1 MNDSE
6 QRALEFAA
14 LQSLSYR
21 RSGGRASSHARAT
34 ARELRQLF
42 DIGIPEQGRE
52 AAAVIEDLVRAAE
65 PGLVGNVRPDF
76 FAWVM
81 GGSHPAGVAADW
93 LTSSWGQNSAI
104 YQCSPAAAT
113 AEEVAAKW
121 LLDLMKLPEKSS
133 VGFTTGATMASFI
146 ALAAAR
152 SEVLAKS
159 GWDLELEGLNGAPTI
174 KVFIGEE
181 AHSAVW
187 SALRLLGFGR
197 SNYVTI
203 GCDYQGRLR
212 VDELAIR
219 LEEHAGP
226 KVIVCQA
233 GHINSGAFDSFV
245 EISELAAKHGAW
257 THVDGAFGLWANAVP
272 HLTHLCAGVELA
284 DSWAVD
290 GHKWLQVPYDSGFAI
305 VKNADAHRRAMDI
318 TASYLNESEGDGRN
332 PTHFVP
338 ELSRRARGF
347 AVWAVIQALGRQG
360 ICEIVSR
367 HCACAVRLSKI
378 LADEP
383 GIEILNDVCL
393 NQIALTIGSGMPAKD
408 RDTIMAEFLSE
419 IEKSHG
425 PFLRSAKWKGQTIV
439 RISIISPVTTME
451 HVEELARFILKA
463 YRDVRSKHGSADPV
477 CHSA

>member
-6 QRALEFAA
+6 KRALEYAA
-14 LQSLSYR
+14 RQGVSYR
-21 RSGGRASSHARAT
+21 CSGGADTPHARAT
-34 ARELRQLF
+34 ASELRELF
-42 DIGIPEQGRE
+42 DVGVPEEGRE
-52 AAAVIEDLVRAAE
+52 ASSVIEDLVRAAE
-65 PGLVGNVRPDF
+65 SGLVGNIRPDF

-93 LTSSWGQNSAI
+93 LTSSWGQNAAI

-121 LLDLMKLPEKSS
+121 LLDLLRLPDECS

-152 SEVLAKS
+152 SDVLAES
-159 GWDLELEGLNGAPTI
+159 GWNLEVEGLHGAPAI

-181 AHSAVW
+181 AHSSVW

-197 SNYVTI
+197 SNYVMI
-203 GCDYQGRLR
+203 GCDDQGRMLI
-212 VDELAIR
+212 DELTGR
-219 LEEHAGP
+219 LEEHQEP

-233 GHINSGAFDSFV
+233 GHINSGAFDNFV
-245 EISELAAKHGAW
+245 EIAKLAATHSAW
-257 THVDGAFGLWANAVP
+257 LHVDGAFGLWANAVP
-272 HLTHLCAGVELA
+272 NLMHLCAGVELA

-305 VKNADAHRRAMDI
+305 VKDANAHRRTMDI

-360 ICEIVSR
+360 IREIVSR
-367 HCACAVRLSKI
+367 HCACAARLAEI
-378 LADEP
+378 LSVEP
-383 GIEILNDVCL
+383 GIEILNEVCL
-393 NQIALTIGSGMPAKD
+393 NQIALTVGSDVPAED
-408 RDTIMAEFLSE
+408 REAITKELLSE
-419 IEKSHG
+419 IEKKHG
-425 PFLRSAKWKGQTIV
+425 PFLRSAKWKDQTIV
-439 RISIISPVTTME
+439 RISIISPDTTME
-451 HVEELARFILKA
+451 HIEELAQKIQ
-463 YRDVRSKHGSADPV
+463 SAHRTLRASYSEEIA
-477 CHSA
+477 CR